1 MKFLSIDTKLLFC
14 NNHNNELLISTNIG
28 NDCQINPFINIKTQ
42 FCFSMT
48 NSIDKSIHKLN
59 NGIYHE
65 NTIIYNR
72 PNKDENIIDLK
83 LEERQDIKN
92 IIHLINEKSTPFKSD
107 FFKPDKFF
115 ISFNDQ
121 KLYKG
126 FSPESVNIMSLIE
139 SFEKDKNF
147 IMLLKFTNLLYLVQ
161 LTNEYH
167 KYMGTPKLGEELDLN
182 EITEQEIDEFIKNI
196 DYKRYRIYILHEL
209 EQISQTNEISRIEE
223 LNRAFQ
229 FFGFLHSFEDFII
242 SYVGEFEI
250 NIKEFIK
257 KDFIDKMPNYFEFDF
272 VSEENIR
279 FNNLSTGEQD
289 SLKIFYS
296 IKDLIRKRD
305 YLTDNYYIL
314 LDEIGNSLHPNWQKK
329 LINDLILLFDLYK
342 DKTFHLIMT
351 THSPFILSDLPKENV
366 IFLKD
371 GKQIDA
377 LEKKQTFGANIHTLL
392 SDGFFM
398 DGGLMGEFAK
408 SKINDVIKYLKR
420 EESIIQSDKEAK
432 NIIDII
438 GEPILKNTLMTMYDE
453 KIYSKES
460 KLDKLNRKKLQLEKE
475 IKELEEKPSE

>member
-1 MKFLSIDTKLLFC
+1 MELVYLWVEDYKNIQKQEFNFSPRFECEFKDNELTITEKEDYVSIFPDNINITAIVGENGSGKSSVLEKIQLLISFLKEKENYKNISEINRKLNNEPTYKNSYILLFC

-314 LDEIGNSLHPNWQKK
+314 LDEIGNSLHPN
-329 LINDLILLFDLYK
+329 
-342 DKTFHLIMT
+342 
-351 THSPFILSDLPKENV
+351 
-366 IFLKD
+366 
-371 GKQIDA
+371 
-377 LEKKQTFGANIHTLL
+377 
-392 SDGFFM
+392 
-398 DGGLMGEFAK
+398 
-408 SKINDVIKYLKR
+408 
-420 EESIIQSDKEAK
+420 
-432 NIIDII
+432 
-438 GEPILKNTLMTMYDE
+438 
-453 KIYSKES
+453 
-460 KLDKLNRKKLQLEKE
+460 
-475 IKELEEKPSE
+475 